1 MLKAYC
7 IFNDFNK
14 KAYEILKNVGVDL
27 EISKKCNRPD
37 KTELIELLKKFD
49 ILIIGAKEKITKDML
64 NGIKEK
70 RIIATLSV
78 GLDHIEEELFNSTRI
93 KIINC
98 PKSNVISVAEHI
110 FSLILALNKRII
122 EANDISY
129 TIGDKLGLSQKS
141 EEISNKTLGVIG
153 AGNISKEVIKI
164 ANAFNMKICCN
175 TLHPEKHVDL
185 KKYNVEFLDLNELL
199 STSDIIT
206 VNIPLNKQNRNL
218 ISKEKI
224 SLMKKTAT
232 FINTSRAE
240 IVDVDELIKYANENQ
255 TFKVGL
261 DIDVD
266 KYKKVLN
273 QKMNNVII
281 TPHIAGVT
289 KEAINRMDIELANN
303 IKDYLN
309 LNNQ

>member
-7 IFNDFNK
+7 IFNDFNN
-14 KAYEILKNVGVDL
+14 KAYEILKNVGIVL
-27 EISKKCNRPD
+27 EISKTGIRPN
-37 KTELIELLKKFD
+37 KSQLIELLKKYD

-78 GLDHIEEELFNSTRI
+78 GLDHIEEELFNSNRI
-93 KIINC
+93 KIISC

-129 TIGDKLGLSQKS
+129 TTGDKLGLSQKS

-153 AGNISKEVIKI
+153 AGNISSEVIKI

-175 TLHPEKHVDL
+175 TLHPEKHVNF
-185 KKYNVEFLDLNELL
+185 KKYNVEFIGLDELL

-218 ISKEKI
+218 ISKE
-224 SLMKKTAT
+224 LHL
-232 FINTSRAE
+232 
-240 IVDVDELIKYANENQ
+240 LIHLE
-255 TFKVGL
+255 
-261 DIDVD
+261 
-266 KYKKVLN
+266 
-273 QKMNNVII
+273 QK
-281 TPHIAGVT
+281 
-289 KEAINRMDIELANN
+289 L
-303 IKDYLN
+303 
-309 LNNQ
+309 